1 MVVPNN
7 IMKQFCWGFVLLV
20 VYQVGLLRAEDTE
33 NSDGIVNKLRK
44 LRESLVNTEQGNEL
58 NLDERGIDETEDA
71 NDDDEATFDGE
82 KRVASV
88 AAGASIIQVPTID
101 LTQKLDADKVITEIR
116 DELLRKTID
125 DNTTI
130 VDFDIRKDLANDLR
144 AAKISANDKDAL
156 QRKASEFILKWS
168 NVDQPDPEYAPLF
181 SSVKIPE
188 VDKTRTLTFAEVQRK
203 PIEALEG
210 ATVDFTEITGDA
222 LFSLG
227 NVKLN
232 MKAVRFD
239 DSTVVS

>member
-1 MVVPNN
+1 
-7 IMKQFCWGFVLLV
+7 MKQFCWCFVLLV
-20 VYQVGLLRAEDTE
+20 VFQVGLLHAEDTE
-33 NSDGIVNKLRK
+33 NSDDIVDKLRE
-44 LRESLVNTEQGNEL
+44 LRESLVNSEQGHGL

-71 NDDDEATFDGE
+71 NDEDEATFDGE

-88 AAGASIIQVPTID
+88 AAGASVIQVPTID

-116 DELLRKTID
+116 DELLRKIVN
-125 DNTTI
+125 DNTSTL
-130 VDFDIRKDLANDLR
+130 DFDIRKDLAKDLK
-144 AAKISANDKDAL
+144 AAKISADDKDAL
-156 QRKASEFILKWS
+156 QTKASELILKWS
-168 NVDQPDPEYAPLF
+168 NVDQPDPEYASLF
-181 SSVKIPE
+181 SSVKIPQ

-239 DSTVVS
+239 DSTVVSW